1 MGGRDAHGRHASGT
15 SALPT
20 RWQPAK
26 HVAPRRARARRR
38 ARRRR
43 PTGGGKREGAGDGM
57 PPLLIRRSC
66 HSTGDAA
73 LTGNDGQST
82 AHVDTSGG
90 FEGAS
95 FPAARGY
102 NQQRH
107 AQPPQRADTINSART
122 HTHTIARVLA
132 HLGGHRR
139 ATKRASIDVQQCP
152 VSISQSPSRR
162 SPSKHATSTQQ
173 AHAKH
178 ERTIE
183 QTYYVKQ
190 APSGAMSGV
199 LARICVSISDTRV
212 LVRPSVSFFYLNPS
226 KCGGY

>member
-1 MGGRDAHGRHASGT
+1 MTPDVLTRPAAESASDVATQQHKHMNTGNAATPAHGGRRLHARGHKRWIRGRWH
-15 SALPT
+15 
-20 RWQPAK
+20 
-26 HVAPRRARARRR
+26 PRHI
-38 ARRRR
+38 
-43 PTGGGKREGAGDGM
+43 
-57 PPLLIRRSC
+57 L
-66 HSTGDAA
+66 AA
-73 LTGNDGQST
+73 L
-82 AHVDTSGG
+82 
-90 FEGAS
+90 
-95 FPAARGY
+95 AR
-102 NQQRH
+102 NFW
-107 AQPPQRADTINSART
+107 
-122 HTHTIARVLA
+122 VLA
-132 HLGGHRR
+132 RLGGHRR

-173 AHAKH
+173 AHAQH

-226 KCGGY
+226 KMRRLLT